1 MSTSSTSFLVLHL
14 THIDLKRHGYVASV
28 MDLHKVA
35 FSKTINESTNVI
47 TNVSANDYVDSI
59 IKHNESDVSW
69 YLLYVEHVLVSIA
82 TISLQQTHEDNCYRC
97 IMYNVCTH
105 PEHRCNGLNFY
116 LRYGAIKD
124 EKYEQLLKR
133 MSRRY
138 YQATHYKINYYWN
151 RNETDAMLS
160 EVDAILQTITTRD
173 KWTKRKTYWLK
184 IGLPIL
190 VVLCCMI
197 NLRNFVT
204 SYKLYY

>member
-14 THIDLKRHGYVASV
+14 THIDLKRHGYVTSV

-35 FSKTINESTNVI
+35 FSKTTNESTNVI

-105 PEHRCNGLNFY
+105 PEHRCNGYAKYLLHYIKKVSLNSTNITIIGFTGYVESEDTTALNFY

-138 YQATHYKINYYWN
+138 YQATRDCFSSNCFFLFFLFVDHAFEFAYS
-151 RNETDAMLS
+151 DAS
-160 EVDAILQTITTRD
+160 
-173 KWTKRKTYWLK
+173 
-184 IGLPIL
+184 
-190 VVLCCMI
+190 
-197 NLRNFVT
+197 
-204 SYKLYY
+204 